1 MPSGLLQRL
10 QRGVALES
18 LGESGSSFR
27 AESVFRETASMGAG
41 VGAEGCQWGLTQK
54 QPLLGAAAHSRLEII
69 VSLRM
74 AASAEAPLSPTS
86 LSRILRGKMGGG
98 SGERAGGC
106 QQALT
111 RTEYSGAAPTPGS

>member
-1 MPSGLLQRL
+1 MKVL
-10 QRGVALES
+10 
-18 LGESGSSFR
+18 
-27 AESVFRETASMGAG
+27 MGADTKG
-41 VGAEGCQWGLTQK
+41 K
-54 QPLLGAAAHSRLEII
+54 YSRAAAYPRVVIF

-111 RTEYSGAAPTPGS
+111 